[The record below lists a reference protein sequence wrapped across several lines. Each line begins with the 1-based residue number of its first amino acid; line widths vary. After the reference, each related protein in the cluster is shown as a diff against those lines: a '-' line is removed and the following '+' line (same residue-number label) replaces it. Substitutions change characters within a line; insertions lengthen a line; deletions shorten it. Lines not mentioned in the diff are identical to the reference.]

1 MSFSHYKK
9 YFSYIIQKIL
19 FVFIASRFMPQ
30 LTEHRIVIGLL
41 IKSLSPYV
49 LLIYAGRNVKAFI
62 VPISDYKKENK
73 DKGEG
78 R

>member
-1 MSFSHYKK
+1 
-9 YFSYIIQKIL
+9 
-19 FVFIASRFMPQ
+19 MPQ